1 MVVRLAE
8 LSLTEVALI
17 LNSRLNE
24 ANLLLMRLQRDL
36 RDIIVAEDGVQR
48 RDEHQRVIQVLLG
61 LFLVHLQPLDGMV
74 G

>member
-1 MVVRLAE
+1 
-8 LSLTEVALI
+8 
-17 LNSRLNE
+17 
-24 ANLLLMRLQRDL
+24 MRLQRDL

-61 LFLVHLQPLDGMV
+61 LFLVHLQPLDGMD